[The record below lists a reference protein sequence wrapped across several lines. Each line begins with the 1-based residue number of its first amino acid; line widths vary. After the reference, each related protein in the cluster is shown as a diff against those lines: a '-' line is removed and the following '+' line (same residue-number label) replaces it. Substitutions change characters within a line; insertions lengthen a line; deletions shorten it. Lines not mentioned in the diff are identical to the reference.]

1 MRHVQLKLW
10 GKAMEIAKMVI
21 KMLGFL
27 ILATNFLTNSVSA
40 EVNWDTTSY
49 TDSATFNQILEPVL
63 KIYSFGKYAAT
74 LIAVLVLLTAG
85 ISYMLSGSDPR
96 KRESAKSMAAYVF
109 VGLIVIWAAPYAV
122 NYFIG

>member
-1 MRHVQLKLW
+1 MEMETAKL
-10 GKAMEIAKMVI
+10 VI
-21 KMLGFL
+21 KLLGFL
-27 ILATNFLTNSVSA
+27 ILATNFVTTSVSA
-40 EVNWDTTSY
+40 ATDWNTESY

-63 KIYSFGKYAAT
+63 RIYSFGKYAAT
-74 LIAVLVLLTAG
+74 LIAVLVLLVAG

-96 KRESAKSMAAYVF
+96 KRENAKSMAAYVF